1 MRHVSWALLLFAGC
15 SLNLAQVREELT
27 PRAKADLECKGS
39 QLEFEEVK
47 QPLAASNVKVSG
59 CGRSAEYFLAQSQW
73 RLVAPLR
80 PAEPP
85 SVLQAK

>member
-1 MRHVSWALLLFAGC
+1 MRRVAFALLLSGC
-15 SLNLAQVREELT
+15 SLNLAQVRDQLT
-27 PRAKADLECKGS
+27 PRAKADLECKAS

-59 CGRSAEYFLAQSQW
+59 CGRSVEYFLAQSQW

-80 PAEPP
+80 QPEPP